1 MSGNSLPADLK
12 KVLENHVEQADIEN
26 DEELKGILNRLT
38 KLNESVEK
46 VKASI
51 LVKSMSSLTNYP
63 QSRQSLLIQK
73 DNIIIDKSKSSA

>member
-51 LVKSMSSLTNYP
+51 LVK
-63 QSRQSLLIQK
+63 RAQK
-73 DNIIIDKSKSSA
+73 QTES